1 MSYLSID
8 YLFNLCYNRYYL
20 REVVKSMGKILNLSG
35 ILDGIYL
42 VYDGYNNY
50 YNYYGY
56 YMHTDNTVK
65 LKSIGRTNYICLL
78 RKTVSNIVSN
88 VYNLGTIKVYELNGT
103 NIFTMDFDSM
113 YMLVIGNECY
123 IIDSG
128 LMDKEKTQL
137 DKVLKNKVKD
147 IDLIETIYKTLGV

>member
-56 YMHTDNTVK
+56 YMYTDNTVK
-65 LKSIGRTNYICLL
+65 LKSIGRTNYFCLL
-78 RKTVSNIVSN
+78 RKTTRDIVSN
-88 VYNLGTIKVYELNGT
+88 VYNLGNIKLYELNGT
-103 NIFTMDFDSM
+103 NVFTMDFNSI
-113 YMLVIGNECY
+113 YMLVVGNEYY
-123 IIDSG
+123 IIDSE
-128 LMDKEKTQL
+128 LTDKEKTQL
-137 DKVLKNKVKD
+137 DKVLKAKVKD
-147 IDLIETIYKTLGV
+147 IGLIETIYKTLGV